1 MRRRSL
7 PLVTAL
13 LLAFAVATSRARA
26 QPVRVA
32 YREAADAFEILDQV
46 SDWWPGYTV
55 PIYHTYWADSVG
67 FARGDSAL
75 FARYAALR
83 EKYYDKRGQGSSQPR
98 REGSGLFSDRSVLR
112 ADPLATAF
120 YAAETTND
128 AIVALRTLLTTEE
141 REFLTGFYAHFRA
154 RLAPLLH
161 QTQSRTAESRAV
173 TARTLEAP
181 EVAAYVR
188 RVRRWLGSDSV
199 SFTALYVWWPDTLHT
214 AASPSGQHL
223 ILRVRAAPTDTVNSA
238 DVVAHEAIHVFL
250 ATMDD
255 ARKRTISAA
264 VLDGCPVPG
273 EVRRLAVLEEPIAT
287 VLGNME
293 FRRRFQPRRFQW
305 SRQWYG
311 DEWVDLEARLLYPV
325 ITAALNGDAPMGAAF
340 TRDATAMCALAAR
353 ARRPRTP

>member
-1 MRRRSL
+1 MRRSAL
-7 PLVTAL
+7 HLLSAL
-13 LLAFAVATSRARA
+13 LGTLAVASSHANA

-32 YREAADAFEILDQV
+32 YRAAADAFEILDHV
-46 SDWWPGYTV
+46 SNWWPGYTESV
-55 PIYHTYWADSVG
+55 YLTYWADSIG

-98 REGSGLFSDRSVLR
+98 REGSGLFSDRSVLG

-120 YAAETTND
+120 YAAQTTES

-141 REFLTGFYAHFRA
+141 RAFLTGFYAHFQA
-154 RLAPLLH
+154 RLTPLLQ
-161 QTQSRTAESRAV
+161 QTQSRTAASRAV
-173 TARTLEAP
+173 TARTVEAP
-181 EVAAYVR
+181 EVAAYVAT
-188 RVRRWLGSDSV
+188 VRRWIGSDSV

-223 ILRVRAAPTDTVNSA
+223 ILRVRPAPTDTVNSA
-238 DVVAHEAIHVFL
+238 DVVAHEAMHVFM

-255 ARKRTISAA
+255 TRKRTISGAL
-264 VLDGCPVPG
+264 LDGCPVPG
-273 EVRRLAVLEEPIAT
+273 EVRRLAVLEEPLAT

-305 SRQWYG
+305 SRPWYG
-311 DEWVDLEARLLYPV
+311 DDWVDLEARLLYPIV
-325 ITAALNGDAPMGAAF
+325 TAALNGETPMGAAF
-340 TRDATAMCALAAR
+340 TRDATAMCALGAR
-353 ARRPRTP
+353 ARQPRAP